1 MVVPDVRRT
10 MFGKVLVANRGEIAV
25 RVIATLRAHGIGSV
39 PVYSDAA
46 AARHVREADVA
57 IRIGPA
63 PAAESYLHIG
73 CILGAAGQAG
83 RRPCTPGTDS
93 SPRMPPAP
101 APAPARGWCSSAP
114 RRRRSRRWATRSAP
128 RPPWRRPAC
137 PWSREARSAWPC
149 SSTAGPPRCCGPAPG
164 RALTLALTALALN
177 RALAAY
183 AGSVHWARA
192 SPYDWITTAA
202 LSFAGADIILHAG
215 IGLRW
220 PFTPKTTH
228 DP

>member
-1 MVVPDVRRT
+1 

-39 PVYSDAA
+39 AVYSDAA

-83 RRPCTPGTDS
+83 AQAVHPGYGFLAENAA
-93 SPRMPPAP
+93 RARARACAGAGLVFIGPPAAAIEAMGDKIRAKATVAAAGVPVVPGSAICVAMLFDGWP
-101 APAPARGWCSSAP
+101 AALLR
-114 RRRRSRRWATRSAP
+114 
-128 RPPWRRPAC
+128 
-137 PWSREARSAWPC
+137 
-149 SSTAGPPRCCGPAPG
+149 PAPG